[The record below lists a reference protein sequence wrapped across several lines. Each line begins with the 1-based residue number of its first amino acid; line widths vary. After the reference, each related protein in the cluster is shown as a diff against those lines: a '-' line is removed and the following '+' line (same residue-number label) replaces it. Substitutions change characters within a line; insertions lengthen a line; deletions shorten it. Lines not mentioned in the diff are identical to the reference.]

1 MFIFAFS
8 ELVLDQIADRHQAYD
23 PIIAHDREMAKSLIS
38 HLFHGQM
45 NAFILTRRDDPGH
58 VRYDWI
64 CKRSSAIF
72 ADRTND
78 IAFREKAKNV
88 ALNVSDDDRAN
99 VLRHQQFSYLSHRQ
113 LRPSSNYFSAL
124 GRENAR
130 NRHNRL
136 LKGPQII

>member
-1 MFIFAFS
+1 
-8 ELVLDQIADRHQAYD
+8 
-23 PIIAHDREMAKSLIS
+23 
-38 HLFHGQM
+38 M

-78 IAFREKAKNV
+78 IAFRQKAKNI

-99 VLRHQQFSYLSHRQ
+99 VLRHQQFSNFSQ
-113 LRPSSNYFSAL
+113 SQMRPGSDYFSAL

-130 NRHNRL
+130 NCHNRL
-136 LKGPQII
+136 LKKV